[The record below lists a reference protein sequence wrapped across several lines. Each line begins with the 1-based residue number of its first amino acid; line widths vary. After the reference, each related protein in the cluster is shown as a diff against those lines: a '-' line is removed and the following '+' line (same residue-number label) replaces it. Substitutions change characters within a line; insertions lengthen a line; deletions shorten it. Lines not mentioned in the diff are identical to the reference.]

1 MKLTLKLK
9 SWSSLVA
16 TVGVLLLPVG
26 CGASAPA
33 VDKEVGAEVPTAVTP
48 VAAEP
53 TATVMM
59 VQPTLAPAPTATP
72 TPPPTATP
80 TAAPTPTATSMPTST
95 PDPTPTT
102 ERTVEVG
109 MSRRNPADVDDALTI
124 AFDATFEDP
133 HTAEVTLLE
142 VIRGN
147 QAWRRI
153 QQANQFNEP
162 APEGQEYILARIR
175 FKLTDAPSP
184 DMQYAL
190 WSGAFTA
197 VSQDGRD
204 YPLSLVV
211 VPEPPIDANL
221 YPGASHEG
229 WAVFQVSDDDE
240 QPLLAFGRA
249 FDGTGGAW
257 WKLYK

>member
-1 MKLTLKLK
+1 MKLKKCL
-9 SWSSLVA
+9 SLVVA
-16 TVGVLLLPVG
+16 VGVLFLPVG
-26 CGASAPA
+26 CSASAPA
-33 VDKEVGAEVPTAVTP
+33 VDEDEEVGAEAPTPVTP

-53 TATVMM
+53 TATVVM
-59 VQPTLAPAPTATP
+59 VQPTLEPAPTATP

-80 TAAPTPTATSMPTST
+80 TAAPTPTATLMPTST
-95 PDPTPTT
+95 PEPTP
-102 ERTVEVG
+102 EVG
-109 MSRRNPADVDDALTI
+109 MSRRNPADVGDTLTI
-124 AFDATFEDP
+124 TFDATYEDP

-142 VIRGN
+142 VIRGD
-147 QAWRRI
+147 QAWQRI

-162 APEGQEYILARIR
+162 TPEDQEYMLARIR

-190 WSGAFTA
+190 WNGAFTA

-204 YPLSLVV
+204 YPLSSVV
-211 VPEPPIDANL
+211 LPEPPIDANL

-229 WAVFQVSDDDE
+229 WAVFQVSDDDD